1 VLSRF
6 VRSSAARTPVRFVT
20 VTALVVLAAC
30 AGSSLTG
37 PDGAGLVLSPDG
49 RTLHSSGL
57 EQRLTARIEAPP
69 QGSPYTAQLVVTSTI
84 VNTGGTAVALTAREC
99 LFQDADVETTA
110 DMARFEPLISCA
122 AMSSTRNLAPG
133 ASSNTMEVQFGVRS
147 GSGSYTLK
155 LRHTLSPEFRGEVS
169 FRVP

>member
-1 VLSRF
+1 L
-6 VRSSAARTPVRFVT
+6 A
-20 VTALVVLAAC
+20 TALVVLAAC

-37 PDGAGLVLSPDG
+37 PGDARLVISPDG

-57 EQRLTARIEAPP
+57 EQRLTARVEAAP

-84 VNTGGTAVALTAREC
+84 VNTGSAAVALTAREC
-99 LFQDADVETTA
+99 FFQEADVETAA
-110 DMARFEPLISCA
+110 DLARFEPTVSCA

-155 LRHTLSPEFRGEVS
+155 LRHALSPEFRGEVS